1 MDITKLLRLLS
12 IILANGIVN
21 VRCYNISPLSTS
33 KDKWP
38 RFDLSDQDDLHQT
51 LVSIEERLKIVDSVR
66 YGVNRLEI
74 SIDRINNR
82 LDSVESRISR
92 MHTQMEA
99 LESRGR
105 MQSVMQMKLDSIS
118 QSIISAEMKFEMIPD
133 QIMRKQ
139 VASLD
144 RLQLRINSIEDNMES
159 LFTRMQ
165 GTQNDITSKIQN
177 ELGSKTTH
185 LVNTLE
191 EVRLKTIQMEHRLN
205 STSKEHL
212 HHLMNIE
219 SKVAKN
225 EQVEMLTSR
234 LDGIHNHL
242 NQTDAWAQNDSPRI
256 NEHEK
261 ERMVNSLKGELH
273 TEAQKFVSKVG
284 NIYNDASK
292 RLHAIENAVRDHIM
306 ETNGTQKEI
315 KDKLR
320 QIIRTNRDCD
330 GPKRS
335 LQLGFLDL
343 KIEEIKQ
350 YMRSNF
356 RNMEDKL
363 DERNRKITNLQSTL
377 LESCSTVQ
385 GLEELEQKVS
395 TMLDKIHDTVN
406 NKSSKIDKHT
416 SDQYTLLKSLSSQSA
431 RTEKIIISLSHDV
444 KNHTKHFHGA
454 VTELFQQ
461 TDDILLAITQTRR
474 DVERVLKRDISPS
487 RRVSYVNNST
497 NTPKTEKHGGEEME
511 DGVNRIHTVEVH
523 HPEGVIKVLTEESPI
538 GNEGSLK
545 TTTKPSTS
553 DGSNM
558 TTIVALP
565 ESLNAT
571 DDELKELLEWTP
583 GNSFKEDDGD
593 EGEEDD
599 EEDDVDST
607 GDTTKKNLPDEFVSH
622 ILLTY
627 IKLLRGQMPLTKF
640 LEEANIARAYSSIAE
655 MINDLQ
661 GMDTVPE
668 DFIKELSEYE
678 PDKEF
683 DFEELRKPY
692 DSYSTPDEH
701 FDEQYETD

>member
-21 VRCYNISPLSTS
+21 VRCYNISPLSAP

-38 RFDLSDQDDLHQT
+38 KYELSDQEDLHRT

-74 SIDRINNR
+74 SIERINNR

-92 MHTQMEA
+92 MHTQMES
-99 LESRGR
+99 LESRVR
-105 MQSVMQMKLDSIS
+105 LQSGMQMKLDRIS
-118 QSIISAEMKFEMIPD
+118 QSINSAEIKFDMIPE
-133 QIMRKQ
+133 QVVMKQ
-139 VASLD
+139 AASMD
-144 RLQLRINSIEDNMES
+144 RLQLRINAVEHNMES
-159 LFTRMQ
+159 MFTRLQ
-165 GTQNDITSKIQN
+165 GTQSDITSKIQN
-177 ELGSKTTH
+177 DFGSKTTQ

-191 EVRLKTIQMEHRLN
+191 EIRLKTMQMEHRLN
-205 STSKEHL
+205 STSKEQL

-256 NEHEK
+256 HEHEK
-261 ERMVNSLKGELH
+261 ERMVNSLKSELH
-273 TEAQKFVSKVG
+273 TEVQKFVSKVG

-335 LQLGFLDL
+335 LQYGFLDL
-343 KIEEIKQ
+343 KMEDIKQ
-350 YMRSNF
+350 HMRSNF
-356 RNMEDKL
+356 RNMEDKI

-395 TMLDKIHDTVN
+395 TMLDKIHDIVN
-406 NKSSKIDKHT
+406 NKSSKVEKQT
-416 SDQYTLLKSLSSQSA
+416 SDQYTLLKSFSSLAS
-431 RTEKIIISLSHDV
+431 RTEKIAITLSHDM
-444 KNHTKHFHGA
+444 KDHRKDFHDAIKALFSQTENIYGA
-454 VTELFQQ
+454 VTQ
-461 TDDILLAITQTRR
+461 IRR
-474 DVERVLKRDISPS
+474 DVERVLKRDITPN
-487 RRVSYVNNST
+487 RKLTNVNNST
-497 NTPKTEKHGGEEME
+497 NALKPEKHGGEETE

-523 HPEGVIKVLTEESPI
+523 HQEGVIKVLTEETPI
-538 GNEGSLK
+538 WESSFK
-545 TTTKPSTS
+545 TNKPTS
-553 DGSNM
+553 DRINV

-571 DDELKELLEWTP
+571 DDELKEILEGTSSNGP
-583 GNSFKEDDGD
+583 KED

-599 EEDDVDST
+599 EEDDVDSSE
-607 GDTTKKNLPDEFVSH
+607 DTTKKNLPDEFVTH
-622 ILLTY
+622 IMLSY
-627 IKLLRGQMPLTKF
+627 IKLLRDQMTLDKF
-640 LEEANIARAYSSIAE
+640 LEEANIARAYSSKEE
-655 MINDLQ
+655 MIKDLQ
-661 GMDTVPE
+661 GMETVPE

-683 DFEELRKPY
+683 DFEELEKP
-692 DSYSTPDEH
+692 DESYSTSDDDH
-701 FDEQYETD
+701 LDEQYETD